1 MKKRLIKDG
10 DIELEGKELGRD
22 IRYSLKGEDNETDVI
37 IDSLLIENTDNL
49 ETILLILHQQAVFN
63 SSWESIVA
71 SCSIKVYLF

>member
-1 MKKRLIKDG
+1 MRKKLIKDG

-22 IRYSLKGEDNETDVI
+22 IRFSLNGEDNETDVI
-37 IDSLLIENTDNL
+37 IDSLLIENPENL

-71 SCSIKVYLF
+71 SCSIKVFFF